1 MAIEKNC
8 TILTGAL
15 LEESSYV
22 LKMWNILS
30 VNYILKTMFYDLKL
44 HISLY
49 MISGCIILELGILK
63 EKVEMGTA
71 GHNP

>member
-1 MAIEKNC
+1 MAIDKNC
-8 TILTGAL
+8 TIFTEAL

-22 LKMWNILS
+22 LKMWNTLS
-30 VNYILKTMFYDLKL
+30 VNCIFKTMFYDLKL

-49 MISGCIILELGILK
+49 MISSCIILELDILK

-71 GHNP
+71 IQNP